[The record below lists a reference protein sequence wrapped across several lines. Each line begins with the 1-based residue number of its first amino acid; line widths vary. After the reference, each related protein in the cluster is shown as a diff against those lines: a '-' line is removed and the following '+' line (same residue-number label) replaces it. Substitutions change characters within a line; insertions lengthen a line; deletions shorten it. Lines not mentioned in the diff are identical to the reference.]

1 MKDYK
6 LADFGRRWYLI
17 AAVATAT
24 FFVLMLVLQAYVR
37 TAGNNLFFDLNSGH
51 SPIHFV
57 VNGHEFTEPPAPAVL
72 SSQNQKLRESGTT
85 LFNLIVFKYIL
96 DGLPFAL
103 IPGLVTAIW
112 GYGMDQMILRMRNRA
127 KA

>member
-6 LADFGRRWYLI
+6 LADFARRWYLI
-17 AAVATAT
+17 AAVTTAT

-37 TAGNNLFFDLNSGH
+37 TASNDLFFDLDSGH

-57 VNGHEFTEPPAPAVL
+57 VDGHEFTAPPAPAVL
-72 SSQNQKLRESGTT
+72 FSQNQQLRESGTT
-85 LFNLIVFKYIL
+85 LFNLIVFKCIL

-103 IPGLVTAIW
+103 MPGLVIGIW
-112 GYGMDQMILRMRNRA
+112 GRVDRQLRSRD
-127 KA
+127 